1 MLDQTRAQLK
11 HQGFVQTTLSDPF
24 KKIFAIAASAFQAQL
39 AVFDKQPAQNRRAGF
54 KRSARRQRLE
64 VRQGNDS
71 LGQLGISQ
79 HVAVDVMQ
87 AFDDLARGLI
97 MSLAASLHLPADA
110 FQPILDNAEL
120 YCKQSA
126 STLEAIHDMLPE
138 SQAVQLN
145 TPEACREHKDKGTR
159 AEWNLDPPAATRR
172 SDCCS
177 SRLHP

>member
-1 MLDQTRAQLK
+1 
-11 HQGFVQTTLSDPF
+11 
-24 KKIFAIAASAFQAQL
+24 
-39 AVFDKQPAQNRRAGF
+39 
-54 KRSARRQRLE
+54 
-64 VRQGNDS
+64 
-71 LGQLGISQ
+71 
-79 HVAVDVMQ
+79 MQ

-110 FQPILDNAEL
+110 FQPTLDNAEL

-145 TPEACREHKDKGTR
+145 TPEACREHKDKGVLNLTYSDTEQGLWVCFSRKVALQLLCCAYRKQVKAMGPCWNSPSDNLNMLLWHGAGTR